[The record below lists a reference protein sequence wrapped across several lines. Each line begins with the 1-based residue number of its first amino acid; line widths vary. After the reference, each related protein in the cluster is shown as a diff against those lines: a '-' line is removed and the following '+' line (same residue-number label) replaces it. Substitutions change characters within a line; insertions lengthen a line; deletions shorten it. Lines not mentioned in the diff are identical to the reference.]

1 MLTANNTQVGNV
13 AERNPGTREASVPA
27 EGTSP
32 FARTAARFRRRLTFT
47 IAMFV
52 GGTLAA
58 TGCKQPAQPV
68 STTPPAVSVSHPV
81 EREVTDY
88 AEFTARV
95 AAVESTEVRARVSGQ
110 IVAVPFQSGTLVRQ
124 GDVLVEIDV
133 RPFQAEL
140 ETRIAEEARA
150 AANLSLAQIEF
161 NRIEGIPPDSR
172 TVFEYDTASARL
184 QEARAAK
191 EAANAAVEMARLN
204 VEWCRVVAPISGR
217 ISYKYVTTGN
227 VVTGGIGSGTLL
239 TTIVS
244 VDPMYANF
252 DVDERTVQRIQQLI
266 REGKLESNEEADV
279 PVWLGLAAEDGFP
292 HHGTINFVDNQIN
305 PKTGTLRVRGVFP
318 NADGALVPGYFG
330 RVRVP
335 VSAPHK
341 AVLVSDRVL
350 DTDQGQ
356 KIVYVVSSDNKVAVR
371 PVRVGAL
378 HGGLREITEGLKP
391 GERVIVNGLQ
401 QVRPGATVESTLVE
415 MPDPMARKAN
425 DTTPPTLTASH
436 P

>member
-1 MLTANNTQVGNV
+1 MLTANNRLFGNLTQ
-13 AERNPGTREASVPA
+13 RRPGDRP
-27 EGTSP
+27 GLP
-32 FARTAARFRRRLTFT
+32 FI
-47 IAMFV
+47 IALLLF
-52 GGTLAA
+52 GTLAA
-58 TGCKQPAQPV
+58 TGCKQPAQPL
-68 STTPPAVSVSHPV
+68 STPPPAVSVSHPL

-110 IVAVPFQSGTLVRQ
+110 IVGVPFQPGTVVRQ
-124 GDVLVEIDV
+124 GDILVELDV
-133 RPFQAEL
+133 RPFQAQL

-161 NRIEGIPPDSR
+161 NRIEGIPTSSR

-184 QEARAAK
+184 EEARAAK
-191 EAANAAVEMARLN
+191 AAASAAVELARLN

-217 ISYKYVTTGN
+217 ISSKYVTTGN

-266 REGKLESNEEADV
+266 REGKLESNEKADV
-279 PVWLGLAAEDGFP
+279 PVRLGLAAEEGLP
-292 HHGTINFVDNQIN
+292 HHGTINLVDNQVN
-305 PKTGTLRVRGVFP
+305 PKTGTLRVRAVFP
-318 NADGALVPGYFG
+318 NEDGALVPGYFA
-330 RVRVP
+330 RVQVP
-335 VSAPHK
+335 VSAPHM

-356 KIVYVVSSDNKVAVR
+356 KIVYVVSAENKVTLR

-378 HGGLREITEGLKP
+378 HQGLREIGGGLKP

-401 QVRPGATVESTLVE
+401 QVRPGATVEPTLVD
-415 MPDPMARKAN
+415 MPDPVARKAGAI
-425 DTTPPTLTASH
+425 TTLSAST

>member
-1 MLTANNTQVGNV
+1 M
-13 AERNPGTREASVPA
+13 
-27 EGTSP
+27 
-32 FARTAARFRRRLTFT
+32 
-47 IAMFV
+47 IAPLL
-52 GGTLAA
+52 GSTLAA
-58 TGCKQPAQPV
+58 TGCKQPPQPV
-68 STTPPAVSVSHPV
+68 SPALPAVSVSHPV

-95 AAVESTEVRARVSGQ
+95 AAVESTELRARVSGQ
-110 IVAVPFQSGTLVRQ
+110 VVAVPFEAGTVVRQ

-140 ETRIAEEARA
+140 ETRIAEDGRA
-150 AANLSLAQIEF
+150 AAHLSLAQIEF

-191 EAANAAVEMARLN
+191 AAATAAVESARLN

-252 DVDERTVQRIQQLI
+252 DVDERTVQRIQLLI
-266 REGKLESNEEADV
+266 REGKLESNEKADV
-279 PVWLGLAAEDGFP
+279 PVWLGLAAEDGLP
-292 HHGTINFVDNQIN
+292 HNGTINFVDNQVN
-305 PKTGTLRVRGVFP
+305 PKTGTLRVRGEFP
-318 NADGALVPGYFG
+318 NADDALRPGYFA

-356 KIVYVVSSDNKVAVR
+356 KIVYVVGGDNKVTVR

-378 HGGLREITEGLKP
+378 HDGLREIANGLKP

-401 QVRPGATVESTLVE
+401 QVRAGATVEPTLVD
-415 MPDPMARKAN
+415 MPDPMARKA
-425 DTTPPTLTASH
+425 DATTPPTMSASS

>member
-1 MLTANNTQVGNV
+1 MAVQNRG
-13 AERNPGTREASVPA
+13 ARKEIVPA
-27 EGTSP
+27 AG
-32 FARTAARFRRRLTFT
+32 ARQSAGSAARSRRRLTLT
-47 IAMFV
+47 LALHI
-52 GGTLAA
+52 GSTLAA
-58 TGCKQPAQPV
+58 TGCKQPAPPV
-68 STTPPAVSVSHPV
+68 PTAPPAVNVSLPV

-95 AAVESTEVRARVSGQ
+95 AAVESTDVRARVSGQ

-133 RPFQAEL
+133 RPFQADL

-161 NRIEGIPPDSR
+161 DRIEDIPPDSR

-191 EAANAAVEMARLN
+191 AAATAAVELAGLN

-252 DVDERTVQRIQQLI
+252 DVDERTVQRMQQLI
-266 REGKLESNEEADV
+266 REGKLESNEKADI
-279 PVWLGLAAEDGFP
+279 PVWLGLTAEDGLP
-292 HHGTINFVDNQIN
+292 HHGTVNFVDNQVN

-318 NADGALVPGYFG
+318 NADGALVPGYFA

-335 VSAPHK
+335 VSAPHQ

-356 KIVYVVSSDNKVAVR
+356 KIVYVVGGDNKVTVR

-378 HGGLREITEGLKP
+378 HDGLREIADGLKP
-391 GERVIVNGLQ
+391 GERVVVSGLQ
-401 QVRPGATVESTLVE
+401 QVRPGVTVEPTLMD
-415 MPDPMARKAN
+415 MPGSVAWKAN
-425 DTTPPTLTASH
+425 AMTPESMSASS